1 MLGRYLC
8 LLFSLPKTLTR
19 TLVDLFMQSS
29 GPRNSRRWLISLLVL
44 LIVAGLCWRFW
55 PGSASQPNATA
66 QKGDQAQTSASRS
79 GGKAVAKRPGFGGST
94 VPVPVRVAAA
104 TTGDFPIY
112 YKALGT
118 VTALNT
124 INVRSRVAGELMKI
138 NFQEGQQVKAGD
150 LLAVIDPRSYQ
161 IALQQAEGT
170 LMQNQALLKN
180 AQLDV
185 QRYRG
190 LYKEDS
196 IAKQTLDTAESLV
209 GQYQGT
215 IKTNQAAVGDAKLNL
230 EFSQIRAPISGRI
243 GLRQLDV
250 GNLVAANDTNPLVV
264 ITQTKPITVNFTLPE
279 KDLTELLSRYRS
291 GGKLPVE
298 AWDRA
303 DLKLQATGVLAS
315 IDNQIDITTGTL
327 KFKAR
332 FDNDNEALF
341 PNQFVN
347 ARLLANTLKNVV
359 LVPSA
364 AVQFGV
370 NGTFVYVMDG
380 DKTVRIRPLKTGP
393 SDENSTV
400 ITEGLVAGDR
410 VVLEGTD
417 RLKDGS
423 AVDVV
428 NDSKDVPT
436 TPGQQLQGKPA
447 KEPGESA
454 DAETAKKGNV

>member
-1 MLGRYLC
+1 
-8 LLFSLPKTLTR
+8 
-19 TLVDLFMQSS
+19 MQSS
-29 GPRNSRRWLISLLVL
+29 APRNSRRWLISLLVL

-55 PGSASQPNATA
+55 PGAASQPNATA
-66 QKGDQAQTSASRS
+66 QKGDQGQTSASRS

-104 TTGDFPIY
+104 TTGDFPVY

-124 INVRSRVAGELMKI
+124 INVRSRVAGELMKL

-250 GNLVAANDTNPLVV
+250 GNLVAANDTTALAV

-279 KDLTELLSRYRS
+279 KDLAEVLSRYRS
-291 GGKLPVE
+291 GDKLPVE
-298 AWDRA
+298 AWDRG
-303 DLKLQATGVLAS
+303 DLKLQAKGVLAS

-332 FDNDNEALF
+332 FDNDNETLF

-364 AVQFGV
+364 SVQFGV

-380 DKTVRIRPLKTGP
+380 DKTVRIRSLKTGP
-393 SDENSTV
+393 SDENATV
-400 ITEGLVAGDR
+400 ITEGLAAGDR

-428 NDSKDVPT
+428 NDSKDVPA
-436 TPGQQLQGKPA
+436 TPGQQLQGKPST
-447 KEPGESA
+447 EPGESA
-454 DAETAKKGNV
+454 AAESPKKGDV